1 MSDEA
6 PDQDS
11 KTEDPSLKKLED
23 AHKKG
28 DVAKSQEVTTWFM
41 LLGSGIVFAMLSPW
55 ISGQLSQSLSL
66 IFMNADQFDVEG
78 AGFSDFFN
86 GLAFAIVGV
95 VVVPLMVLMVCGVL
109 ANLVQHRMVWSVD
122 PIKPKLSKISPIG
135 GFKRLFSA
143 DALVNFGKGLVKIL
157 VVGAIV
163 IAVSWPER
171 DRLDTMMT
179 ADPVMILMDFQ
190 EIGIK
195 IFAAV
200 LAVVTA
206 VAAADFFYVRQKW
219 WKRQMMT
226 VQETREEYK
235 QMEGDPHVK
244 GRIRQLRQDRARK
257 RMMAAVPDATVVIT
271 NPTHFAVALKYD
283 KSMAAPKCVA
293 KGADAIAFR
302 IRELAKEN
310 DVPIVENPPL
320 ARALFASVEI
330 DETIPGEHFK
340 AVAEVIGFVMRLKRP
355 GTGWRPSA

>member
-6 PDQDS
+6 PEQDS
-11 KTEDPSLKKLED
+11 KTEDPSQKKLED

-41 LLGSGIVFAMLSPW
+41 LVGSGVVFAMLSPW
-55 ISGQLSQSLSL
+55 ISSQLSQSLSL

-78 AGFSDFFN
+78 AGFSAFFN
-86 GLAFAIVGV
+86 GLALTIIG
-95 VVVPLMVLMVCGVL
+95 MVLIPLAVLMLCGIL

-122 PIKPKLSKISPIG
+122 PITPKLSKISPIG
-135 GFKRLFSA
+135 GFKRLFST
-143 DALVNFGKGLVKIL
+143 DALVNFGKGLIKIS

-163 IAVSWPER
+163 VAVCWPER
-171 DRLDTMMT
+171 DRLETMMT

-190 EIGIK
+190 EIGVK

-200 LAVVTA
+200 LAVITA
-206 VAAADFFYVRQKW
+206 IAAADYFYVRQKW

-257 RMMAAVPDATVVIT
+257 RMMQAVPDATVVIT

-283 KSMAAPKCVA
+283 KSMSAPKCVA
-293 KGADAIAFR
+293 KGADAVAFR
-302 IRELAKEN
+302 IREMAKEH

-320 ARALFASVEI
+320 ARALFAAVDV

-355 GTGWRPSA
+355 GGGWRSNA

>member
-1 MSDEA
+1 MSDDA
-6 PDQDS
+6 PDQES
-11 KTEDPSLKKLED
+11 KTEDPSQKKLDD

-41 LLGSGIVFAMLSPW
+41 LLGSAIVFAMLSPW
-55 ISGQLSQSLSL
+55 ASTEMSQSLSL
-66 IFMNADQFDVEG
+66 IFANADQIDVEG
-78 AGFSDFFN
+78 SGFTDFFN
-86 GLAFAIVGV
+86 GLAFSLIGV
-95 VVVPLMVLMVCGVL
+95 ATIPLLVLFVCGIL
-109 ANLVQHRMVWSVD
+109 ANLVQHRPVWSVE
-122 PIKPKLSKISPIG
+122 PITPKFSKISPIG

-143 DALVNFGKGLVKIL
+143 DALVNFGKGLVKIA
-157 VVGAIV
+157 VVGAVVVAIC
-163 IAVSWPER
+163 WPER

-179 ADPVMILMDFQ
+179 ADPIMILMDFQ

-195 IFAAV
+195 IFMGV

-206 VAAADFFYVRQKW
+206 IAAADFFYMRQKW

-244 GRIRQLRQDRARK
+244 GRLRQLRQERSRK

-283 KSMAAPKCVA
+283 KNMAAPKCVA

-320 ARALFASVEI
+320 ARALFASVDI

-355 GTGWRPSA
+355 GGGWRPSA

>member
-1 MSDEA
+1 MAEEGDE
-6 PDQDS
+6 DKTQDPTA
-11 KTEDPSLKKLED
+11 KRLED
-23 AHKKG
+23 AHKRG
-28 DVAKSQEVTTWFM
+28 DVAKSIEVNTWFM
-41 LLGSGIVFAMLSPW
+41 IAGATFVMSSFSGSIANNLT
-55 ISGQLSQSLSL
+55 
-66 IFMNADQFDVEG
+66 
-78 AGFSDFFN
+78 
-86 GLAFAIVGV
+86 
-95 VVVPLMVLMVCGVL
+95 VPLKNLLEHAGQMKTDGPSLLLLVGRLEYMMMAALGIPFVLLIVAAVGSHL
-109 ANLVQHRMVWSVD
+109 IQHRPVWSVD
-122 PIKPKLSKISPIG
+122 PITPKLSKISPIG
-135 GFKRLFSA
+135 GFKRLFSG
-143 DALVNFGKGLVKIL
+143 DALVNFGKGLVKIA

-163 IAVSWPER
+163 VAVCWPER

-179 ADPVMILMDFQ
+179 ADPIMILLDFQ

-200 LAVVTA
+200 LAVITA
-206 VAAADFFYVRQKW
+206 IAAADYFYVRQKW

-257 RMMAAVPDATVVIT
+257 RMMQAVPDATVVIT

-283 KSMAAPKCVA
+283 KSMSAPKCVA
-293 KGADAIAFR
+293 KGADAVAFR
-302 IRELAKEN
+302 IREMAKEH

-320 ARALFASVEI
+320 ARALFAAVDV

-355 GTGWRPSA
+355 GGGWRPNA